1 MITSLVS
8 KKKYVRLYDLSKKLG
23 MDHNRI
29 LDILAGRGIILSRKS
44 PNQFLSQEHV
54 DSIKDLFTQELLTI
68 QKEIVDKRESIPNKK
83 LNWYHKLFRMFVN
96 SEDYEAER
104 NLLVINS
111 KLLLLNSY
119 ELTEVGSFTNILELR
134 KQIYVPCE
142 PDVFS
147 IRLDKDLI
155 SQYFYRLVFSNI
167 EPAFYINKLLARLK
181 VNLNSNFFD
190 LRAKIQRLIKIIAM
204 HYVVSDE
211 EHSRAIYSNV
221 NSWLY
226 CTNNVHIDAKKD
238 LFIPKG
244 ITRYANNSKK

>member
-1 MITSLVS
+1 MITSLVNN
-8 KKKYVRLYDLSKKLG
+8 KKFVRLYDLSKKLG
-23 MDHNRI
+23 MDQNRI
-29 LDILAGRGIILSRKS
+29 LDILAGRGIILSRNR

-68 QKEIVDKRESIPNKK
+68 QKEIVDKRESFSNNK

-96 SEDYEAER
+96 SEDYEAEK

-111 KLLLLNSY
+111 KLLHLNSY
-119 ELTEVGSFTNILELR
+119 ELTDVSSFTNLLELR
-134 KQIYVPCE
+134 KQVYVPCE

-155 SQYFYRLVFSNI
+155 SQYFYSLVFSNI
-167 EPAFYINKLLARLK
+167 KPAFFIKKLWARLN

-190 LRAKIQRLIKIIAM
+190 LRAKIQRLIKIITM
-204 HYVVSDE
+204 HFVVSDE
-211 EHSRAIYSNV
+211 EHFRAIYSNV

-226 CTNNVHIDAKKD
+226 CTNNVHIDAKRD
-238 LFIPKG
+238 LFIQKS
-244 ITRYANNSKK
+244 IKQYANNSKK